1 MKFFN
6 FFSKEKIIIR
16 GIQRSGTNFL
26 ENILSKLD
34 IDVINKGNLPRNS
47 PGHKHF
53 RVQNDKLS
61 IFMDKQ
67 YLNDIYSENLKDLNF
82 KSYKKKN
89 IKNILI
95 LKDPVN
101 WILSINRWAKK
112 CNWIPIN
119 NDLRN
124 DFELMTKY
132 LKEWDYFHLKWFE
145 LSKDKELILILQ
157 WEDLL
162 TNFDNN
168 LKKIIDFVN
177 IKNSNLNLKINDFK
191 NIKLSEDSEILEKE
205 KIDMEL
211 SNKIYSLVEF
221 KNFRKIYK

>member
-1 MKFFN
+1 MLNIFKKN
-6 FFSKEKIIIR
+6 KVIIR

-26 ENILSKLD
+26 EKILSELD
-34 IDVINKGNLPRNS
+34 TKIINKGNIGRDRPE
-47 PGHKHF
+47 HKHF
-53 RVQNDKLS
+53 RIQDNKSS

-67 YLNDIYSENLKDLNF
+67 YFNSIYVENIQDLNLK
-82 KSYKKKN
+82 SYNKKD

-95 LKDPVN
+95 IKDPVN

>member
-1 MKFFN
+1 MFN
-6 FFSKEKIIIR
+6 IFKKNKVIIR

-26 ENILSKLD
+26 EKILSELD
-34 IDVINKGNLPRNS
+34 TKIINKGNIGRDRPE
-47 PGHKHF
+47 HKHF
-53 RVQNDKLS
+53 RIQDNKSS

-67 YLNDIYSENLKDLNF
+67 YFNSIYVENIQDLNLK
-82 KSYKKKN
+82 SYNKKD

-95 LKDPVN
+95 IKDPVN
-101 WILSINRWAKK
+101 WVLSINRWAKK

-157 WEDLL
+157 WEDFLI
-162 TNFDNN
+162 NFDNS
-168 LKKIIDFVN
+168 LKKIIDFVD

-211 SNKIYSLVEF
+211 SNKIYSLVKF

>member
-1 MKFFN
+1 MLNIFKKN
-6 FFSKEKIIIR
+6 KVIIR

-26 ENILSKLD
+26 EKILSELD
-34 IDVINKGNLPRNS
+34 TKIINKGNIGRDRPE
-47 PGHKHF
+47 HKHF
-53 RVQNDKLS
+53 RIQDNKSS

-67 YLNDIYSENLKDLNF
+67 YFNSIYVENIQDLNLK
-82 KSYKKKN
+82 SYNKKD

-95 LKDPVN
+95 IKDPVN

-132 LKEWDYFHLKWFE
+132 LKEWDYFHLKWLE

>member
-1 MKFFN
+1 MFN
-6 FFSKEKIIIR
+6 IFKKNKVIIR

-26 ENILSKLD
+26 EKILSELD
-34 IDVINKGNLPRNS
+34 TKIINKGNIGRDRPE
-47 PGHKHF
+47 HKHF
-53 RVQNDKLS
+53 RIQDNKSS

-67 YLNDIYSENLKDLNF
+67 YFNSIYVENIQDLNLK
-82 KSYKKKN
+82 SYNKKD

-95 LKDPVN
+95 IKDPVN
-101 WILSINRWAKK
+101 WVLSINRWAKK
-112 CNWIPIN
+112 CNWIPNN

-157 WEDLL
+157 WEDFLI
-162 TNFDNN
+162 NFDNS
-168 LKKIIDFVN
+168 LKKIIDFVD

-211 SNKIYSLVEF
+211 SNKIYSLVKF

>member
-1 MKFFN
+1 MLNIFKKN
-6 FFSKEKIIIR
+6 KVIIR

-26 ENILSKLD
+26 EKILSELD
-34 IDVINKGNLPRNS
+34 TKIINKGNIGRDRPE
-47 PGHKHF
+47 HKHF
-53 RVQNDKLS
+53 RIQDNKSS

-67 YLNDIYSENLKDLNF
+67 YFNSIYVENIQDLNLK
-82 KSYKKKN
+82 SYNKKD

-95 LKDPVN
+95 IKDPVN
-101 WILSINRWAKK
+101 WVLSINRWAKK

-132 LKEWDYFHLKWFE
+132 LKEWDYFHLKWLE

-157 WEDLL
+157 WEDFL
-162 TNFDNN
+162 TNFDNC

-177 IKNSNLNLKINDFK
+177 IKNSNFNLKINDFK

-211 SNKIYSLVEF
+211 SNKIYSLVKF

>member
-1 MKFFN
+1 MLNIFKKN
-6 FFSKEKIIIR
+6 KVIIR

-26 ENILSKLD
+26 EKILSELD
-34 IDVINKGNLPRNS
+34 TKIINKGNIGRDRPE
-47 PGHKHF
+47 HKHF
-53 RVQNDKLS
+53 RIQDNKSS

-67 YLNDIYSENLKDLNF
+67 YFNSIYVENIQDLNLK
-82 KSYKKKN
+82 SYNKKD

-95 LKDPVN
+95 IKDPVN
-101 WILSINRWAKK
+101 WVLSINRWAKK

-132 LKEWDYFHLKWFE
+132 LKEWDYFHLKWLE

-157 WEDLL
+157 WEDFL
-162 TNFDNN
+162 TNFDNC

-211 SNKIYSLVEF
+211 SNKIYSLVKF